1 MILKKLTSSDWITI
15 IVQTG
20 LLIAIAQVVK
30 LISSTYIYI
39 AGARAIRISF
49 SGPFSKMPGILFGP
63 FIGGIA
69 SGISDIIGFL
79 LKPLGAYIPWFTV
92 TAILGGVLTP
102 LLWRTL
108 RKVDVKRLQTTCI
121 ILFSVIG
128 IIGIIN
134 HIMVAFFPL
143 STYASYLL
151 NLGKHTAFTTFGLE
165 ITAIVGFLL
174 LIIDYVMKKKFT
186 ANYVHDNFLK
196 LLISVG
202 ISGLIVTT
210 INTQILRI
218 FVPAF
223 SEKAF
228 MAFWIPRAIEELFI
242 SIYIAYMLSFLLH
255 LYHKVFKHNRFL

>member
-1 MILKKLTSSDWITI
+1 MKRKYTSSDWIII

-20 LLIAIAQVVK
+20 LLIAIAQVVR

-39 AGARAIRISF
+39 AGTPAIRISF
-49 SGPFSKMPGILFGP
+49 SGPFTQMPAILFGP
-63 FIGGIA
+63 LVGGIA
-69 SGISDIIGFL
+69 GGISDLIGFF
-79 LKPLGAYIPWFTV
+79 LKPAGAYIPWFTV

-102 LLWRTL
+102 LFWRTL

-121 ILFSVIG
+121 ILFSIMG
-128 IIGIIN
+128 ILGLFN
-134 HIMVAFFPL
+134 HTMVTFFPH

-151 NLGKHTAFTTFGLE
+151 SIGKNMAFTTFGLE
-165 ITAIVGFLL
+165 VTAAVGFLL
-174 LIIDYVMKKKFT
+174 LVIDYVMKKKFT

-218 FVPAF
+218 FIPAL
-223 SEKAF
+223 SKKAF
-228 MAFWIPRAIEELFI
+228 MAFWIPRAIEELFM

-255 LYHKVFKHNRFL
+255 LYRKIFKHNRFL